1 MTHEEIRDEM
11 RWIPRGKVK
20 TYSAITPSACAQV
33 GKVQNE
39 EHDGWH
45 RVVFKD
51 GRTKSDK
58 QRGMLLAEGVTFRG
72 GRVAANTMS
81 DLVGVGWA

>member
-39 EHDGWH
+39 ELAGEHLVERQPQPR
-45 RVVFKD
+45 RV
-51 GRTKSDK
+51 
-58 QRGMLLAEGVTFRG
+58 E
-72 GRVAANTMS
+72 
-81 DLVGVGWA
+81 LVC